1 MDVFPGME
9 TVLGRAS
16 VLARSAPIDRRLGRR
31 AGVDAGVAA
40 LIPLYGPRAE
50 LAVAL
55 RDPADLSL
63 ADELVAELAWVAN
76 LRGIDTLIAPLQI
89 GQQAIAR
96 RFSTGRKVGG
106 ALHLPTAQTMPAGW
120 APAAE
125 AAGDYRPGAGVAPD
139 DPRRRSA

>member
-16 VLARSAPIDRRLGRR
+16 VLARSAVIDRRLARR

-40 LIPLYGPRAE
+40 HVPLYGPRAE

-55 RDPADLSL
+55 RDPTDLTL
-63 ADELVAELAWVAN
+63 AHELVEELAWVAN
-76 LRGIDTLIAPLQI
+76 LRGIDTLLAQLQM
-89 GQQAIAR
+89 GQQALAR
-96 RFSTGRKVGG
+96 GFPTGRMVGG
-106 ALHLPTAQTMPAGW
+106 ALHLPTAETMPAGW

-125 AAGDYRPGAGVAPD
+125 AAVDYRPGAGVAPD